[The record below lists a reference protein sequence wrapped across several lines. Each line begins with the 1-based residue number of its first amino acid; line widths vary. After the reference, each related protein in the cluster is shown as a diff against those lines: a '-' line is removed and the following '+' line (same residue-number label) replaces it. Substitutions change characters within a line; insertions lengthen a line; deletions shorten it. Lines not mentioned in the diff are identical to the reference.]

1 MIWANAMWLISIL
14 LSLTSAM
21 IATLPQQW
29 ARRYVE
35 MPIRRGIP
43 NHCAGARSFL
53 FLDTEIY
60 KILFAIQMAQTPMH
74 LSVYLFFAGLVVVFR
89 TINKSVAIAVEDSVG
104 VFAVAYIAL
113 SILPCLDVSHP
124 DVLLVVS
131 NTCHSLLHSGLP
143 SLALET
149 TSCMLY
155 WI

>member
-53 FLDTEIY
+53 FLGTEIY

-89 TINKSVAIAVEDSVG
+89 TINKSGHRRRSFCG
-104 VFAVAYIAL
+104 SF
-113 SILPCLDVSHP
+113 CGG
-124 DVLLVVS
+124 
-131 NTCHSLLHSGLP
+131 LHCTKHP
-143 SLALET
+143 SLP
-149 TSCMLY
+149 
-155 WI
+155 